1 MAAPTILGDGARK
14 AQVAALVGFLVPL
27 AAFIGSQDQWSWR
40 AFLSALIGA
49 VVSGLGV
56 YNAPYK
62 PAQEGSSA

>member
-1 MAAPTILGDGARK
+1 MAAPTILSSVARK
-14 AQVAALVGFLVPL
+14 AQIAALIGFLVPL

-56 YNAPYK
+56 YSTTNK
-62 PAQEGSSA
+62 PAQGGSSA